1 MRKQIRA
8 KGEKNTINIEISTSN
23 EDFSIQSKNDKST
36 QTDLEENKQ
45 MNCNLMTNLILFFMF
60 LFVGIMIEI
69 FLNIIFKT
77 SK

>member
-45 MNCNLMTNLILFFMF
+45 TNCNLMTNLILFFMF